1 MPRFFSV
8 QSVGVWAVWE
18 LGCTERIRKD
28 ENILVNDGVIYL
40 LYINSSKVLFFNG
53 INQQYQG

>member
-8 QSVGVWAVWE
+8 QSVGGWE

-28 ENILVNDGVIYL
+28 ENILVNNGAIYL